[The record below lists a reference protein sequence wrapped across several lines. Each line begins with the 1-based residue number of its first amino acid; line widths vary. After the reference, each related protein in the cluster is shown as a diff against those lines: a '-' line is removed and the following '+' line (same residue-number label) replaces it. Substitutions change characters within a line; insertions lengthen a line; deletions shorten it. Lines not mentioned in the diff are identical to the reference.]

1 MAEFTDDQLAG
12 LLDLAGTD
20 AAVRR
25 LRTTLANLPEQQELA
40 DLGERRRAVSE
51 QHADLRLERDR
62 VTTVARTHDKE
73 VDLLNERLA
82 AEQQRLY
89 GGDITNAKELGKLE
103 AEIAAVTSRIDEHE
117 LAELEALE
125 TLEEHEESLDALEQE
140 LAGLDEA
147 IARVQQRL
155 DESAAGLH
163 AEIAEHEVVRDRQR
177 EPLPDELL
185 ASYDDVAERL
195 GGDAVGRLDG
205 ERCTACGIRL
215 SYADVNDLL
224 EGPPLGTCPNCRR
237 LLVTT

>member
-12 LLDLAGTD
+12 LLDLAATD
-20 AAVRR
+20 SAVRR
-25 LRTTLANLPEQQELA
+25 LRTTLAHLPEQQELA
-40 DLGERRRAVSE
+40 DLAERRRTVE
-51 QHADLRLERDR
+51 EHHADLGLERDK

-89 GGDITNAKELGKLE
+89 GGQITNTRELNKLE

-117 LAELEALE
+117 TAELEALE
-125 TLEEHEESLDALEQE
+125 QLEEHEESLDALEQE
-140 LAGLDEA
+140 LAGLAASRDDA
-147 IARVQQRL
+147 QQRL
-155 DESAAGLH
+155 DTAAAGLH

-177 EPLPDELL
+177 DPLPEELL
-185 ASYDDVAERL
+185 ERYDDVATRL

-224 EGPPLGTCPNCRR
+224 DGPNLGTCPNCRR
-237 LLVTT
+237 LIVTI